1 MSGGNDSVLTF
12 QTIFF
17 VITSLFKHVMS
28 EPFVADIKGNYI
40 KGKKKKRRDVLFC
53 SYPGYLPRSMSSN
66 SVIRPFA
73 LDVFGFTVHSSSSLV
88 EIPLDKW
95 EGKPNSSFSP
105 PPIPAQEKLLKH
117 KHFSWEGETTK
128 G

>member
-1 MSGGNDSVLTF
+1 MLCL
-12 QTIFF
+12 
-17 VITSLFKHVMS
+17 SLLWQILK
-28 EPFVADIKGNYI
+28 EIILKE
-40 KGKKKKRRDVLFC
+40 KKKKEEM
-53 SYPGYLPRSMSSN
+53 SYFAHILDICPEAWA
-66 SVIRPFA
+66 VIQCKPKPFA

-88 EIPLDKW
+88 EIPPDKW